1 MGRSA
6 DEIAGR
12 ALELAEEALF
22 DLKRSVGDSV
32 AVEDLRQ
39 AWNRLLPL
47 EHRDEDTAVEP
58 PSPARRVARELL
70 LATLAASAEDD
81 HPKAPAT
88 STESE
93 VPEPSEEYGSLL
105 EEAQHVAELAASAR
119 DALVAAQ
126 GEVTRLEP
134 QLNAAKVRFG
144 NAIRRLYQAGA
155 SVSSIAQTMGLSEE
169 AVERVVGAVSSSEYK
184 SVIACNFCNSA
195 TRRLIAGPG
204 VYICS
209 ACVEI
214 AQDVGAGRRHDRR
227 VALEEHG
234 DDEAKCSFCGK
245 RPRQVRYVVA
255 TESALICDECLDLC
269 AEIIAEGLGV

>member
-1 MGRSA
+1 MGPSA
-6 DEIAGR
+6 DEIAGK
-12 ALELAEEALF
+12 ALELGEAALV

-39 AWNRLLPL
+39 AWNRLLQL
-47 EHRDEDTAVEP
+47 EGRDEASAIERL
-58 PSPARRVARELL
+58 SPVGMVASELL
-70 LATLAASAEDD
+70 LAAVMAFVEENDRKPRPASAESAA
-81 HPKAPAT
+81 PKLAEHGA
-88 STESE
+88 
-93 VPEPSEEYGSLL
+93 LL
-105 EEAQHVAELAASAR
+105 EEAEQLAALVDAAR

-126 GEVTRLEP
+126 AEISRLEP

-155 SVSSIAQTMGLSEE
+155 SVSSIAEGMGMSEE
-169 AVERVVGAVSSSEYK
+169 AVERVVGAVSASEYK

-214 AQDVGAGRRHDRR
+214 AQDAGAGRRQDHRF
-227 VALEEHG
+227 VAKQQG
-234 DDEAKCSFCGK
+234 DGQARCSFCGR
-245 RPRQVRYVVA
+245 RPNQVQYIVA
-255 TESALICDECLDLC
+255 AESTLICNECLDLC